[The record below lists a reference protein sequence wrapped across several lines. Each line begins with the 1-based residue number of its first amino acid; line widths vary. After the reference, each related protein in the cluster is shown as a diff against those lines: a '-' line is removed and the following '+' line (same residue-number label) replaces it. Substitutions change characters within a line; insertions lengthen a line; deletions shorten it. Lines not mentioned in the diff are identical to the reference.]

1 MTLEERRKEKE
12 TPMQKISL
20 YRVHKETNPDLIH
33 PSDDRKKN
41 SFKQIP
47 FHSNKVLESKVR
59 SNNNRST
66 PHVNAV
72 ETQRQPDWYSI
83 HATQVKM
90 TVKIHLLLEQELE
103 SRKTQ
108 DLSQEKKSAQD
119 A

>member
-1 MTLEERRKEKE
+1 M
-12 TPMQKISL
+12 
-20 YRVHKETNPDLIH
+20 
-33 PSDDRKKN
+33 
-41 SFKQIP
+41 
-47 FHSNKVLESKVR
+47 
-59 SNNNRST
+59 
-66 PHVNAV
+66 NAV